1 MSKDSFLNT
10 SWLKK
15 EIKTEM
21 QTIYEETREPHL
33 KTQGLSQRKTENVK
47 YTYWGTRKIEK
58 GHAQLSTGE
67 VDKKQQR
74 NPAF

>member
-1 MSKDSFLNT
+1 MN
-10 SWLKK
+10 
-15 EIKTEM
+15 
-21 QTIYEETREPHL
+21 EETREPHL